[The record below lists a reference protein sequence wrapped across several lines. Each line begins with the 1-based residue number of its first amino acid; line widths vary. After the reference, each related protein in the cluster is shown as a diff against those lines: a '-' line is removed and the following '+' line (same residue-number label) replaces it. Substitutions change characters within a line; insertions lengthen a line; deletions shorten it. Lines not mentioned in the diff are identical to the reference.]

1 MITGEN
7 QTIRFRK
14 AYFSA
19 ILKQEV
25 GWFDQTDANQLS
37 TKIATE
43 CLSIQGIFY
52 IFIFE
57 NLLF

>member
-1 MITGEN
+1 MSTWMITGEN

-25 GWFDQTDANQLS
+25 GWFD
-37 TKIATE
+37 
-43 CLSIQGIFY
+43 
-52 IFIFE
+52 
-57 NLLF
+57 